1 MGLDMKKYSS
11 QTLRLLAT
19 MSLAA
24 CCLSPLHAEEASAN
38 NEWNFSGGIYLWGTA
53 IGGETSSGS
62 EIDITFSDLI
72 QNLDMAFMGNLEA
85 RHGKWFVA
93 ADLFYSDI
101 SASGSH
107 GFATPNAGDVGL
119 GGSVV
124 TELTIFTPT
133 LGYNLIDSKT
143 GTMDGF
149 IGVQAANLDVSAKI
163 ASVGPA
169 GGRLIQASD
178 TIEKVDG
185 IVGVKGKLNL
195 EGNWSLPYYL
205 NIGAGGSDFTWQAFS
220 GIDYKLDRM
229 NLYAGYRY
237 LEWELNEK
245 VVDNMNLN
253 GPIIGVNYNF

>member
-1 MGLDMKKYSS
+1 MNKYSS
-11 QTLRLLAT
+11 WSLRTLAA

-24 CCLSPLHAEEASAN
+24 CTFMPAAIQAAESSSPD
-38 NEWNFSGGIYLWGTA
+38 EWNLSGGVYLWATA
-53 IGGETSSGS
+53 IGGNTSQGS
-62 EIDITFSDLI
+62 ELDITFSDLI
-72 QNLDMAFMGNLEA
+72 KNLDMAFMGNLEA
-85 RHGKWFVA
+85 RHGKWLVA

-101 SASGSH
+101 SASGAH

-133 LGYNLIDSKT
+133 VGYNLIDSKT
-143 GTMDGF
+143 GTLDGF
-149 IGVQAANLDVSAKI
+149 VGVQAANLDVSAKV

-178 TIEKVDG
+178 TYEQFDA

-205 NIGAGGSDFTWQAFS
+205 DVGAGDSDFTWQTFG

-229 NLYAGYRY
+229 NLYVGYRY